1 MDGSSSRRRRPL
13 SSGGTP
19 LPRGNVT
26 SGVVRVGCTV
36 RRPAGPWTPAVHA
49 LLRHLHAVGFS
60 GAPWPHGT
68 DERGREVLS
77 FVPGVVA
84 WPDHVELLADDRAL
98 ARVGRLVRDLHD
110 AAAGFTPPPDAQWQ
124 VGIPAP
130 DGDLIVHN
138 DVAPWNL
145 VIGDEGWVL
154 IDWDGAAPG
163 SRLWDLAYAMHGFA
177 PLSAA
182 AGPDGV
188 AVQAHRVRVLAGA
201 YGLDEAGR
209 RGLLPLLA
217 RRAMSMHQFLA
228 EGAAN
233 GVEPWARLWAD
244 GHGESW
250 RADAEYIGRHRADWE
265 RALLD

>member
-1 MDGSSSRRRRPL
+1 MDGPSFGRRPL
-13 SSGGTP
+13 SSEGTP

-26 SGVVRVGCTV
+26 SGIVRIGDTV

-49 LLRHLHAVGFS
+49 LLGHLHAVGFS
-60 GAPWPHGT
+60 GAPQPYGV

-77 FVPGVVA
+77 FAPGVVA
-84 WPDHVELLADDRAL
+84 WPDHFELLADDRAL
-98 ARVGRLVRDLHD
+98 VRVGRLVRDLHD
-110 AAAGFTPPPDAQWQ
+110 ATAGFTPPSDAHWQ

-182 AGPDGV
+182 GGPDRV
-188 AVQAHRVRVLAGA
+188 AVQAHRVRVIADA
-201 YGLDEAGR
+201 YGLDEAER

-217 RRAMSMHQFLA
+217 RRTMSMHQFIA

-250 RADAEYIGRHRADWE
+250 RADAEHIERHRADLE